1 VPASEHS
8 PPERHVRPVVY
19 ESLTG
24 KSLFFSMHDVQ
35 SRMHILQPDE
45 LQLEYT
51 RIMMGFLLHNPQPIS
66 IAMIGLGGGS
76 LAKFCYR
83 YLPQT
88 DIVVVEI
95 NPHVLALRDAFAI
108 PPDNHRFVVQLADG
122 AEFVQ
127 QVDQKF
133 DVLLADGFDI
143 NGLPESLCSQPYYDH
158 CYQLLNANGILV
170 ANLHGCNTQFD
181 GVVDRIRQSFHGS
194 LLVVRD
200 PDATNRVAFAVKGAP
215 HALQCLAGVRCPEGF
230 DTLAWRE
237 LMPSMARVFL
247 ASRELARVKTCSEPA
262 REPMAVAPARGGL

>member
-1 VPASEHS
+1 M
-8 PPERHVRPVVY
+8 ERHVKPVVY

-24 KSLFFSMHDVQ
+24 RSLFFSMHDVQ
-35 SRMHILQPDE
+35 SRMHILQPDA

-51 RIMMGFLLHNPQPIS
+51 RIMMGFLLHNPRPTR

-83 YLPQT
+83 YLPHS

-108 PPDNHRFVVQLADG
+108 PRDNHRFVVQLADG

-127 QVDQKF
+127 QADQKF

-158 CYQLLNANGILV
+158 CYQMLNPNGILV

-181 GVVDRIRQSFHGS
+181 GVVDRIRQSFRGS
-194 LLVVRD
+194 LLMVRD
-200 PDATNRVAFAVKGAP
+200 PDASNRVAFAVKGAP
-215 HALQCLAGVRCPEGF
+215 HALQCLTGVRCPQGF
-230 DTLAWRE
+230 DVLAWRE

-247 ASRELARVKTCSEPA
+247 ASRELARVKTGSVDARDPIPA
-262 REPMAVAPARGGL
+262 ISARLDL